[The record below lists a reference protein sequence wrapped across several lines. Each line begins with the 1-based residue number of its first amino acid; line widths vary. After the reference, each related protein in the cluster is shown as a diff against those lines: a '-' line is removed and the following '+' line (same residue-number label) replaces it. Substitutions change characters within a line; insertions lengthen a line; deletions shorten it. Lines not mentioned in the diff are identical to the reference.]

1 MSNVDSNA
9 PTAAATAAP
18 RATVAPRVIQT
29 SAELP
34 APGYDV
40 GGVLGRG
47 GMGEVVTAR
56 DRRIG
61 RDVAIKRMLGTSL
74 DARERFLREAQVQ
87 ARLEHT
93 SIPPVYEIGIGA
105 DGQPFFTMKQ
115 LAGVTFAQRMREAA
129 PLQRLLRAFADVCL
143 AVGYAHERG
152 VVHRDLKPANIML
165 GDYGEVYV
173 LDWGIARVLSE
184 PDPDAGTLLGTP
196 GYMAPEQ
203 CRGEDAMPASD
214 VYALGSILFE
224 ILSGEALHPPG
235 VAALVSTVS
244 DPAASPA
251 ARATRREVPIELDRI
266 CLDALAA
273 EPEARPSARH
283 LGDQIERYLDGD
295 RDLERRRAVAARELE
310 AANAAL
316 SSADPEQRAVA
327 MQRAGRALALDPE
340 SAEAAALITTLL
352 VEPPGRLPQRLV
364 AELADAE
371 TEDLRLNL
379 RQSLWTMVGLLGLLL
394 ILPWIDIRNWAT
406 LGIAVAVLMATTLRL
421 WIASRA
427 VPHRR
432 LGAVQ
437 VLLLTTPLVFALS
450 RVVGSYMLTPAIVT
464 GCVFS
469 MTANGWL
476 RERRAAVYV
485 WLGVAVLGPVAL
497 EWTGLFEP
505 TLAVAHGSLVV
516 TSPILRSHGLVDEI
530 ALASA
535 NLLLLASLARF
546 ALASNRKIFEART
559 ELRIHAWHLRQLLP
573 ERSPGGTSPQS
584 QAADQR
590 LAVARAG

>member
-1 MSNVDSNA
+1 MKWPSRHHREMSNVDGGA
-9 PTAAATAAP
+9 PTAAATSAP
-18 RATVAPRVIQT
+18 VGAVALRAIQT

-34 APGYDV
+34 EPGYDV
-40 GGVLGRG
+40 GAVIGRG

-61 RDVAIKRMLGTSL
+61 RDVAIKRMLGTSA
-74 DARERFLREAQVQ
+74 DARQRFLREAQVQ
-87 ARLEHT
+87 ARLDHT
-93 SIPPVYEIGIGA
+93 SVPPVYEIGIGA

-115 LAGVTFAQRMREAA
+115 LAGVTFAQRMRERA

-173 LDWGIARVLSE
+173 LDWGIARVLVE

-203 CRGEDAMPASD
+203 CKGEEATPASD

-224 ILSGEALHPPG
+224 ILSGEPLHPPG
-235 VAALVSTVS
+235 VAAILSTVS
-244 DPAASPA
+244 DPTASPA
-251 ARATRREVPIELDRI
+251 ARTTSRDVPPELDRI

-273 EPEARPSARH
+273 DPTARPSARS

-310 AANAAL
+310 AAKAAL
-316 SSADPEQRAVA
+316 TSDDPEQRAVA
-327 MQRAGRALALDPE
+327 MQRAGRALALDPD
-340 SAEAAALITTLL
+340 STEAAALITTLL
-352 VEPPGRLPQRLV
+352 VEPPRRLPQRLV
-364 AELADAE
+364 AELADEE
-371 TEDLRLNL
+371 TEDLRLSV
-379 RQSLWTMVGLLGLLL
+379 RQSMWTMVGLLSLLV
-394 ILPWIDIRNWAT
+394 IVPWTEIRNWTT
-406 LGIAVAVLMATTLRL
+406 LGIAVAVMVAMTARL
-421 WIASRA
+421 WLASRA
-427 VPHRR
+427 TPHRR

-437 VLLLTTPLVFALS
+437 VLLVTTPVVFALT
-450 RVVGSYMLTPAIVT
+450 RVIGSYILTPAIIT
-464 GCVFS
+464 GCLFA
-469 MTANGWL
+469 MTANPWL
-476 RERRAAVYV
+476 RAHRSAVYV
-485 WLGVAVLGPVAL
+485 WLVFAVLAPVVL
-497 EWTGLFEP
+497 EQTGVFES
-505 TLAVAHGSLVV
+505 TLAAVGGSLIV
-516 TSPILRSHGLVDEI
+516 TSPILRSNGLVGEI

-546 ALASNRKIFEART
+546 ALVSNRKIFEARN

-573 ERSPGGTSPQS
+573 ERSTRP
-584 QAADQR
+584 
-590 LAVARAG
+590 